1 MRAAGMW
8 IFQLSNDDP
17 RVRSRGPAS
26 SRSTRFE
33 LRSTKSWDDDMNE
46 QNETESGRAVALII
60 AVQ

>member
-26 SRSTRFE
+26 RRRTRLE
-33 LRSTKSWDDDMNE
+33 LRSAESRDDMNE
-46 QNETESGRAVALII
+46 QNETEIII

>member
-46 QNETESGRAVALII
+46 QNETESAVALII